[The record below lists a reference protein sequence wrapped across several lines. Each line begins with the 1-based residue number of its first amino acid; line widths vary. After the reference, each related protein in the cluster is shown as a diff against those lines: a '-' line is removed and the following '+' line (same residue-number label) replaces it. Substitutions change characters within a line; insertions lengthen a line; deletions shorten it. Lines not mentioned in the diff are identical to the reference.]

1 MSSKYVSRLDPTT
14 YARPKKTKTESVQD
28 EKSIQHY
35 LKDYEEIDQKELPYI
50 NPNTH
55 IRYISWDKKNKC
67 ELFRFGGLLVR
78 IQPQYVQ
85 LAGIEGKLFSAQRY
99 TYAEDKKKV
108 IHMTRFFRKMKQT
121 EVMKESGYL
130 YFVDKNGNIAR
141 AKMSRAGRKKGR
153 TKKEVVA
160 KTKVKKESGY
170 LYFVDKKGNVAR
182 AKMARGRKA
191 GKKKATKKK
200 VVKKKA
206 AKKTTKKK
214 ATKKKVV
221 KKKAV
226 KKKTVK
232 KKAVKKKVAK
242 KKAPAKKKTAKKAT
256 KRKKR

>member
-121 EVMKESGYL
+121 EVMKDELEQTVEASQEIIQKQSETIEKL
-130 YFVDKNGNIAR
+130 Q
-141 AKMSRAGRKKGR
+141 
-153 TKKEVVA
+153 KEM
-160 KTKVKKESGY
+160 KS
-170 LYFVDKKGNVAR
+170 L
-182 AKMARGRKA
+182 
-191 GKKKATKKK
+191 KKKLSSK
-200 VVKKKA
+200 
-206 AKKTTKKK
+206 
-214 ATKKKVV
+214 
-221 KKKAV
+221 
-226 KKKTVK
+226 
-232 KKAVKKKVAK
+232 
-242 KKAPAKKKTAKKAT
+242 
-256 KRKKR
+256 